1 MTGIER
7 TDPASIVIFG
17 ASGDLT
23 YRKLVPAL
31 HSLACDGHLAPGTH
45 VIGIGRREMSNETF
59 RLRLLEGIQDYAR
72 MKPDP
77 KLCALWSRFEDRFEY
92 VQLDTADPADYG
104 RLAARLRDPRVL
116 SETGGNLLFYLATPP
131 GAAPVIVRGLE
142 AAGLADVKPG
152 WRRIVVEK
160 PFGEDLASA
169 RRLNHLLH
177 GIFEESQVLRIDHF
191 LGKETVQN
199 ILALRFANAIFEPL
213 WNRNYID
220 HVQITVAES
229 IGVGERAGYYD
240 RAGVLRDIIQNHLLQ
255 LLALIAMEPP
265 ASSSVRSLRDEK
277 VKVFEAIRPV
287 GEGDIVFGQ
296 YAGYREEDGVALDS
310 QTPTYAALR
319 LLIDNWRWQGVP
331 FLARSGKRLAEK
343 TTEITLQ
350 FREVPLQLF
359 PGAAPA
365 PNYLSLRIQPN
376 EGIHLQF
383 EAKVPGAGMKT
394 QPVDMVF
401 RYGEHFEE
409 STLPDAYER
418 LLLDAIAGDASLFI
432 RDDEIERS
440 WAILD
445 RVLHADLAPAAYA
458 ASSWG
463 PVEADALLG
472 AKGRRWV
479 NECDKIGE

>member
-1 MTGIER
+1 MTSIEMI
-7 TDPASIVIFG
+7 DPASIVIFG
-17 ASGDLT
+17 ASGNLT
-23 YRKLVPAL
+23 HRKLVPAL

-45 VIGIGRREMSNETF
+45 VIGIGQRKMSNETF
-59 RLRLLEGIQDYAR
+59 RLRLLEGIRHYAR
-72 MKPDP
+72 MKPNP

-92 VQLDTADPADYG
+92 VQMDTTDPADYD
-104 RLAARLRDPRVL
+104 RLATRLRTSRVL
-116 SETGGNLLFYLATPP
+116 SETSGNILFYLATPP
-131 GAAPVIVRGLE
+131 AAAPSIVQGLK
-142 AAGLADVKPG
+142 ASGLADVKPG
-152 WRRIVVEK
+152 WQRIVVEK

-177 GIFEESQVLRIDHF
+177 GNFAESQVLRIDHF

-220 HVQITVAES
+220 HVQVTVAES
-229 IGVGERAGYYD
+229 IGVDE

-287 GEGDIVFGQ
+287 GEADIVFGQ

-319 LLIDNWRWQGVP
+319 LFIDNWRWQGVP
-331 FLARSGKRLAEK
+331 FLARSGKLLAEK

-359 PGAAPA
+359 PGAAPT

-401 RYGEHFEE
+401 RYAEHFEE
-409 STLPDAYER
+409 SALPDAYER

-432 RDDEIERS
+432 RDDEIEHS

-445 RVLHADLAPAAYA
+445 RVLHAEVTPAIYA
-458 ASSWG
+458 SSSWG
-463 PVEADALLG
+463 PAEADALLG
-472 AKGRRWV
+472 AEGRRWI
-479 NECDKIGE
+479 NECGKIGSEA